1 MEMETARKTLAFP
14 LFHTYRWEFAVIF
27 ITVTHTHILEIYQ
40 ASSPSLH
47 FMSLLNL
54 HSRVGICRNG
64 NKTHLEKAL
73 SFSDFRAQS
82 EHNPVRENGV
92 LFSRAFCSG
101 AWHPHR
107 S

>member
-1 MEMETARKTLAFP
+1 METARKTLAFL
-14 LFHTYRWEFAVIF
+14 LFHTYRWEFAAKF
-27 ITVTHTHILEIYQ
+27 ITVTHTDILELYQ
-40 ASSPSLH
+40 ASFPNLH

-64 NKTHLEKAL
+64 NKTRLEKAL
-73 SFSDFRAQS
+73 SFSDLRAQS
-82 EHNPVRENGV
+82 EHSPVRENGV
-92 LFSRAFCSG
+92 LFSCAFCSG